1 MTVNVKIPDAVLE
14 VLENDK
20 TTLSPLQAG
29 KILGISDNTVRA
41 MADAGQLGFPYLRHK
56 TWLKYQRFLFCGG
69 WGMKSNNKQKEVI
82 A

>member
-29 KILGISDNTVRA
+29 KDTWNFRQHRPGDGRCGTAWFPVSKTQD
-41 MADAGQLGFPYLRHK
+41 MAKDTKDSFSAVAG
-56 TWLKYQRFLFCGG
+56 
-69 WGMKSNNKQKEVI
+69 V
-82 A
+82 